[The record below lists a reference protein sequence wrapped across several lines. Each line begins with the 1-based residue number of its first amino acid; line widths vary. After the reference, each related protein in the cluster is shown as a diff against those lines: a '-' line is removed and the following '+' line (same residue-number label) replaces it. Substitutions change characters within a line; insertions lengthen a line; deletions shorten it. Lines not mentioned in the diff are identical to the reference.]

1 MMLEEQ
7 KYANVIVNWR
17 FPVQN
22 VLKVHLPRHSVRG
35 KYKPVNQTKN
45 DFFCC

>member
-1 MMLEEQ
+1 MLEEQ

-22 VLKVHLPRHSVRG
+22 VLKSAPATAFSKRKVQASQPDQ
-35 KYKPVNQTKN
+35 K
-45 DFFCC
+45 